1 MMKTLCMLLAL
12 IASASAFVAQPQQA
26 ASRNFKLQASRPN
39 QFVEAFTAASI
50 AIATHPLVALA
61 EDADGD
67 YEYGAVDAPI
77 GKYKHILGFLGR
89 RVNCSAHSLS

>member
-12 IASASAFVAQPQQA
+12 IASASAFVVQPQQA
-26 ASRNFKLQASRPN
+26 ARTLKLQASRPN

-61 EDADGD
+61 EEADGD

-77 GKYKHILGFLGR
+77 GKCNYILGVLGR